1 MPIQAIL
8 PQAEF
13 VKRIFECCLL
23 LNDMNVYT
31 KFYVLNK
38 SLTTNFPY
46 DKRMI
51 WSYYFYILLNNVHD
65 VYIYI
70 YMHIIVYMWL
80 MVEPV
85 HIVKCLKTH
94 GEMHCQYI

>member
-1 MPIQAIL
+1 
-8 PQAEF
+8 
-13 VKRIFECCLL
+13 
-23 LNDMNVYT
+23 MNVYT

-94 GEMHCQYI
+94 GVMHCQYIKIIMYL

>member
-13 VKRIFECCLL
+13 VRVFECCLL

-31 KFYVLNK
+31 KFIVLYK

-46 DKRMI
+46 GKTI
-51 WSYYFYILLNNVHD
+51 FYILLMYMTTFICILLHIF
-65 VYIYI
+65 VY
-70 YMHIIVYMWL
+70 
-80 MVEPV
+80 
-85 HIVKCLKTH
+85 T
-94 GEMHCQYI
+94 